1 MKIFN
6 TIFSLTKLI
15 AGEWIRLKFFHI
27 ILFLGLLF
35 MAFSHLLS
43 ALTFSVQER
52 LLYDFGLGGLEL
64 GLILIASLIGS
75 HAIQREIDRK
85 TMFLLLARPIPRSH
99 IVIGAWGAVSVLIFL
114 FCLGFLGALLLTATG
129 NIPFTG
135 LIVSAV
141 CSLQKSMVIAAVA
154 LAFGLM
160 VRPMM
165 ALVASLSY
173 WVLCYS
179 ITDVEFFLKKLNLD
193 NFLNALSV
201 VKKLLPQFYTYNWKS
216 YQYAIAPPTG
226 SEVFWVTMHNFAWI
240 SIWLLIGSLVFRKK
254 EVA

>member
-1 MKIFN
+1 MNIFK
-6 TIFSLTKLI
+6 TVFSLTKLI
-15 AGEWIRLKFFHI
+15 AGEWLRLKFFHI

-35 MAFSHLLS
+35 MGFSHLLS

-85 TMFLLLARPIPRSH
+85 TMFLILARPIPRSH
-99 IVIGAWGAVSVLIFL
+99 IVIGAWTAVATLMVL
-114 FCLGFLGALLLTATG
+114 FCLGFTVSLLLTAPG
-129 NIPFTG
+129 NIPYKG
-135 LIVSAV
+135 LFISAF
-141 CSLQKSMVIAAVA
+141 CSLQKAMVIAAVA

-179 ITDVEFFLKKLNLD
+179 VKDVEFFLTKLKLD
-193 NFLNALSV
+193 DLLSLLQV
-201 VKKLLPQFYTYNWKS
+201 VKKLLPEFYTYNWKS
-216 YQYAIAPPTG
+216 YQYVVAPPVTN
-226 SEVFWVTMHNFAWI
+226 EVFWVTMHSFAWI
-240 SIWLLIGSLVFRKK
+240 FVWLLIGSLVFRKK
-254 EVA
+254 EVT